1 MDLDPVCNCTSDRGL
16 ELGENLVVQPLLG
29 RGGGL
34 SSCLQEPVVHFRES
48 FPCFWLIAF
57 PILFPRKNTICLES
71 STFDSENEERLKAGA
86 GGGKRG
92 VAVV

>member
-1 MDLDPVCNCTSDRGL
+1 M
-16 ELGENLVVQPLLG
+16 GENLVVQPLLG

-34 SSCLQEPVVHFRES
+34 SSCLQEPVVHFWISEVRARTFKS

-57 PILFPRKNTICLES
+57 PILFPRNNTVCLES